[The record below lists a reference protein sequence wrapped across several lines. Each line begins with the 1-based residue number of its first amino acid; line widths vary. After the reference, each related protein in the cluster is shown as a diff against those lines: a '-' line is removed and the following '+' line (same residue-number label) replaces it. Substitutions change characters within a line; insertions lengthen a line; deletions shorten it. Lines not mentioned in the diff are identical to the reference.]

1 MIVDW
6 TGLCEDEEAVKE
18 INFQIDKN
26 NNLYI
31 ATSKHLHVAS
41 LNNLIMGNSPY
52 RRGGTFA
59 VKHALDQQ
67 LLSSGV

>member
-1 MIVDW
+1 MDW
-6 TGLCEDEEAVKE
+6 TGLCQDEEAVKE
-18 INFQIDKN
+18 INFSIDKN

-41 LNNLIMGNSPY
+41 MNNLYLGNSPY
-52 RRGGTFA
+52 RSGSSFM

-67 LLSSGV
+67 LLASQVR